1 MADGRLPKQA
11 MYWEANTAKRRL
23 GIPRKNRIDT
33 VKQDLKDIGM
43 YWEEA
48 EERCTDRED

>member
-11 MYWEANTAKRRL
+11 MYWEANTAKRRP
-23 GIPRKNRIDT
+23 GKNWIDT

-48 EERCTDRED
+48 EECCTDREDWF